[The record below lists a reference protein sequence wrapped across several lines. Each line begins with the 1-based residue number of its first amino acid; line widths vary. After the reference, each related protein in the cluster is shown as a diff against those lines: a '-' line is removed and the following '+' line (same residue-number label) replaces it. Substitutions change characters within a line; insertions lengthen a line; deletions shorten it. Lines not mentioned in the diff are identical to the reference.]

1 MEDEKI
7 KMAAQNLTVSPCTVL
22 GDISKTLDSRLAGG
36 TSYMRSKQTINVA
49 IHRQRYT
56 AKGYVC
62 KPKKYEDLAN
72 ILQHLKETN
81 DGRSFPA

>member
-1 MEDEKI
+1 
-7 KMAAQNLTVSPCTVL
+7 
-22 GDISKTLDSRLAGG
+22 
-36 TSYMRSKQTINVA
+36 MRSKQTINVA